1 MHPIPVTMSLIGG
14 VVSAISVL
22 GNATEMYLHGT
33 QLWLNIVGCFWGI
46 LVVMFLILPTL
57 YPLELISMM
66 QYLQMRFGSEGLTKL
81 CSISQM
87 VNMGLYLGICLYTPS
102 LALSSVTDLPNWAS
116 IVCLG
121 LVCTF
126 YISIGGV
133 KAVVYTDV
141 VQTLIMFI
149 GILAVIIVVC
159 IELGGVGAVFD
170 IAEKGERIEIFNFD
184 MSPFARHTFISVQ
197 VLGLY
202 FITSVVGISQ
212 PQFQRLN
219 SVRSLKTSQGLCV
232 MFFVGLVVLWSLF
245 YFTGLVAY
253 AAYADCDP
261 LATKQIEKA
270 DQIVPFLVADKLKH
284 LPGMAGLFV
293 AAVYGAVLSS
303 VSSQASAFAAL
314 VWEDFLCNWI
324 WFRKNIGISA
334 TNVTRLLSA
343 FAGIMGVGLA
353 FIVARLGTLFQA
365 AYSITGA
372 FIGPLDGLFVTAI
385 SAPWVNKK
393 GAFVGFVT
401 SFLFNVWLLIGQ
413 LVYETGKTA
422 NLPLSTSGCPEELL
436 NLTLQS
442 NNKSDT
448 LILEVTTTTENLN
461 FEAKDAGH
469 LLMYDISYC
478 YIGTIGVLI
487 VFIVSTLVSILTGV
501 TKPEEV
507 DPKLVFGPSLY
518 VYKKLWKVFSNK
530 KTVTIST
537 QVDVK
542 SSNNYMDCVTYTH
555 APSQSIEQ
563 NEEKTL

>member
-1 MHPIPVTMSLIGG
+1 
-14 VVSAISVL
+14 
-22 GNATEMYLHGT
+22 
-33 QLWLNIVGCFWGI
+33 
-46 LVVMFLILPTL
+46 
-57 YPLELISMM
+57 
-66 QYLQMRFGSEGLTKL
+66 MRFGSEGLTKL

-87 VNMGLYLGICLYTPS
+87 LNMGLYLGICLYTPS

-170 IAEKGERIEIFNFD
+170 IAEKGERIEIF
-184 MSPFARHTFISVQ
+184 
-197 VLGLY
+197 
-202 FITSVVGISQ
+202 
-212 PQFQRLN
+212 
-219 SVRSLKTSQGLCV
+219 KLCV

-261 LATKQIEKA
+261 LATKQIEKP

-293 AAVYGAVLSS
+293 AAVYGAVLSQCICCFKFGKIS
-303 VSSQASAFAAL
+303 YATGYGL
-314 VWEDFLCNWI
+314 E
-324 WFRKNIGISA
+324 KNIGISA

-401 SFLFNVWLLIGQ
+401 SFLFNIWLLIGQ
-413 LVYETGKTA
+413 IVYETGKTA

-442 NNKSDT
+442 NNMNDT
-448 LILEVTTTTENLN
+448 ITLEVTTTYENIN
-461 FEAKDAGH
+461 FEAKDEGH
-469 LLMYDISYC
+469 LRMYDISYC
-478 YIGTIGVLI
+478 YIGTIGILI

-555 APSQSIEQ
+555 APSESIEQ

>member
-1 MHPIPVTMSLIGG
+1 MNYVKSNMAETNRKNIG
-14 VVSAISVL
+14 
-22 GNATEMYLHGT
+22 
-33 QLWLNIVGCFWGI
+33 C
-46 LVVMFLILPTL
+46 
-57 YPLELISMM
+57 
-66 QYLQMRFGSEGLTKL
+66 
-81 CSISQM
+81 
-87 VNMGLYLGICLYTPS
+87 
-102 LALSSVTDLPNWAS
+102 
-116 IVCLG
+116 
-121 LVCTF
+121 
-126 YISIGGV
+126 GGV

-184 MSPFARHTFISVQ
+184 MSPFVRHTFISVQ

-212 PQFQRLN
+212 AQFQRLN
-219 SVRSLKTSQGLCV
+219 NYVLCFSLDFSSYGRCFIL
-232 MFFVGLVVLWSLF
+232 LVLL
-245 YFTGLVAY
+245 LMQ
-253 AAYADCDP
+253 
-261 LATKQIEKA
+261 LMQIAILLLQSRLKKP

-343 FAGIMGVGLA
+343 FAGVLGVGLA
-353 FIVARLGTLFQA
+353 FIVGRLGTLFQA
-365 AYSITGA
+365 AYSISGA

-413 LVYETGKTA
+413 MVYETGKTA

-436 NLTLQS
+436 NLTLQ
-442 NNKSDT
+442 
-448 LILEVTTTTENLN
+448 
-461 FEAKDAGH
+461 
-469 LLMYDISYC
+469 
-478 YIGTIGVLI
+478 
-487 VFIVSTLVSILTGV
+487 
-501 TKPEEV
+501 
-507 DPKLVFGPSLY
+507 
-518 VYKKLWKVFSNK
+518 
-530 KTVTIST
+530 
-537 QVDVK
+537 
-542 SSNNYMDCVTYTH
+542 
-555 APSQSIEQ
+555 
-563 NEEKTL
+563 

>member
-1 MHPIPVTMSLIGG
+1 
-14 VVSAISVL
+14 
-22 GNATEMYLHGT
+22 
-33 QLWLNIVGCFWGI
+33 
-46 LVVMFLILPTL
+46 
-57 YPLELISMM
+57 
-66 QYLQMRFGSEGLTKL
+66 
-81 CSISQM
+81 
-87 VNMGLYLGICLYTPS
+87 
-102 LALSSVTDLPNWAS
+102 
-116 IVCLG
+116 
-121 LVCTF
+121 
-126 YISIGGV
+126 
-133 KAVVYTDV
+133 
-141 VQTLIMFI
+141 MFI

-219 SVRSLKTSQGLCV
+219 NYALCFSLDFSSYGHCFIL
-232 MFFVGLVVLWSLF
+232 LVLLP
-245 YFTGLVAY
+245 Y

-261 LATKQIEKA
+261 LATKQIQKA

-343 FAGIMGVGLA
+343 FAGVMGVGLA

-442 NNKSDT
+442 NNMSDT
-448 LILEVTTTTENLN
+448 LILEVTTTNENLN

-487 VFIVSTLVSILTGV
+487 VFIVSTLVSILTALIVGSALIGV
-501 TKPEEV
+501 
-507 DPKLVFGPSLY
+507 LVG
-518 VYKKLWKVFSNK
+518 YKRWKKRIKEGFFFVGGRSMQPIF
-530 KTVTIST
+530 VGISIT
-537 QVDVK
+537 GAILSASGFLGQ
-542 SSNNYMDCVTYTH
+542 
-555 APSQSIEQ
+555 
-563 NEEKTL
+563 